1 MHNNGTPFAYTFDN
15 LQQVLRHTTKGRPM
29 SRKSGLLT
37 FVLLSAAAAASATP
51 MSLATDICQSNACS
65 NADATYIGAGSNSG
79 PAGISIDGGSD
90 AFDGAGYLF
99 FDSNLLGVNRRTEA
113 LSAINTYRWFDT
125 FTNVTAGHVSTSVRF
140 FADLGSD
147 GSEAVSHADSYL
159 IVTRDSTGSASNY
172 DPVLGLVNGNNNY
185 AATMMTAVVTPNN
198 YNSVFQIELDAGQS
212 LSVVHFALLGR
223 VDDTYTCQ
231 LANNGPGQYCFGQN
245 QYDAVASGTVASVT
259 AGGQGLVANPYFDGL
274 SAAQRASIINFN
286 ANTVPVPGTAWLVGL
301 ALAGLG
307 LKRRR

>member
-1 MHNNGTPFAYTFDN
+1 
-15 LQQVLRHTTKGRPM
+15 M
-29 SRKSGLLT
+29 SRTSRCLALAWM
-37 FVLLSAAAAASATP
+37 AAATAASATP
-51 MSLATDICQSNACS
+51 MTLSTDICLNNGCT
-65 NADATYIGAGSNSG
+65 NADATYIGAGSSG
-79 PAGISIDGGSD
+79 GATGVSLDGGSD
-90 AFDGAGYLF
+90 AFDGAGYLY

-125 FTNVTAGHVSTSVRF
+125 FTNITAGHVSTSVRF
-140 FADLGSD
+140 NTDLGSD
-147 GSEAVSHADSYL
+147 GSEAVSQADSYL
-159 IVTRDSTGSASNY
+159 IVTRDGGGPSNY

-185 AATMMTAVVTPNN
+185 AATMMTAAVTPGN

-212 LSVVHFALLGR
+212 VSVVHFALLGR
-223 VDDTYTCQ
+223 VDDIYNCFQ
-231 LANNGPGQYCFGQN
+231 VNSGPGQFCFGQN
-245 QYDAVASGTVASVT
+245 NYDAVASGTVASVS

-286 ANTVPVPGTAWLVGL
+286 ANAVPVPGTAWLVGL